1 MSLRIFLMAWIATL
15 AAGSAA
21 AQSKISPRLARSG
34 GSAYVVVFRPGA
46 DMAQA
51 RERLRERGF
60 DLIEHPDLRPRDVL
74 AAAPR
79 ARLAEIGDWE
89 EVEYVLAASPALVAR
104 QRVVACAGPV
114 VAGAIAAEYVEV
126 GRGWSRPK
134 SGPTQ
139 LGFAIESVT
148 AKVEEGAARSEIERA
163 LREWEK
169 HAI

>member
-1 MSLRIFLMAWIATL
+1 MAWIAAL

-21 AQSKISPRLARSG
+21 AQSKISPRLQRSG

-89 EVEYVLAASPALVAR
+89 EVEYVLGGVS
-104 QRVVACAGPV
+104 
-114 VAGAIAAEYVEV
+114 
-126 GRGWSRPK
+126 
-134 SGPTQ
+134 
-139 LGFAIESVT
+139 
-148 AKVEEGAARSEIERA
+148 GAACQATRAGVRRTGSRRGNRGGVCGSGAGLVSAEERSGRA
-163 LREWEK
+163 GIRD
-169 HAI
+169 